1 MKNAPTDSYYSPL
14 LPTWRLTA
22 LFTRAGS
29 PSALLVDGLQVTI
42 MNYELKDRS
51 VAEMVSLLRAPRY
64 IGG

>member
-29 PSALLVDGLQVTI
+29 PSALLVDGLQVKI
-42 MNYELKDRS
+42 MNYEHQRS
-51 VAEMVSLLRAPRY
+51 VAEMVSLLRAPHY